1 MGDIAKKIL
10 AWLIKATLKV
20 KPGPKV
26 EPVK

>member
-1 MGDIAKKIL
+1 MSALVKQAL

-26 EPVK
+26 DPVK